1 MRVKTKELMDKD
13 VYAEDLR
20 IGKVK
25 EIEIDPEEWKVTH
38 LEVELTKEAAK
49 SLLGART
56 STRNRLAISAL
67 KKGTACCTEKGIE
80 VKVSKGQLRIYLRPP
95 K

>member
-25 EIEIDPEEWKVTH
+25 DIEIDPEEWKVTH

-56 STRNRLAISAL
+56 SIRNMLAISAL
-67 KKGTACCTEKGIE
+67 KKGTAFCTDKGIE

>member
-1 MRVKTKELMDKD
+1 MKTKELMDKD

-49 SLLGART
+49 FLLGART
-56 STRNRLAISAL
+56 SIRNRLAISAL
-67 KKGTACCTEKGIE
+67 EKGTACCTDEGIE
-80 VKVSKGQLRIYLRPP
+80 VKVSKKQLHIYLRPP
-95 K
+95 E

>member
-1 MRVKTKELMDKD
+1 MRVKTKELMNKD
-13 VYAEDLR
+13 VYAEDSK

-25 EIEIDPEEWKVTH
+25 EIEMDSKSWKVTH

-56 STRNRLAISAL
+56 SIRNKLATSSL
-67 KKGTACCTEKGIE
+67 KKGAAFLTDRGIE
-80 VKVSKGQLRIYLRPP
+80 VKVSKKQLRIYLRPTD
-95 K
+95 